1 MYFRRIQLLLIPIVQ
16 ASEITASP
24 INPIKNRMAP
34 INARCN
40 YLIPI
45 LKLHD
50 FHSRLLVILLHDSFL
65 LSH

>member
-1 MYFRRIQLLLIPIVQ
+1 
-16 ASEITASP
+16 
-24 INPIKNRMAP
+24 MAKTTLTVTT
-34 INARCN
+34 RCN

-50 FHSRLLVILLHDSFL
+50 FHSRLLVILLHDSLL